1 MTLAEAKALMTP
13 EALDRL
19 HEVTTLK
26 PSINMDNKANND
38 ILMSALCRAVNENV
52 ILIDSLDDKTI
63 KLLNAQ
69 TNTLSPSKLGHILS
83 VIHENQ
89 PNIGCVVS
97 LIKPIDE
104 LICQWVFTDK
114 HVNLIGIFEFMINH
128 FNLDPTTVRVKMSEM
143 LKPTIVNNIAQSVA
157 KFQNGDDT
165 DRTEMNISIT
175 TLTRIANMCDH
186 MLFAEF
192 KNVKHLNEEGK

>member
-19 HEVTTLK
+19 HEVVTLK
-26 PSINMDNKANND
+26 PTINMDNKANND

-52 ILIDSLDDKTI
+52 ILVDSLDDKTI
-63 KLLNAQ
+63 KLLNAK

-83 VIHENQ
+83 VVHENQ

-97 LIKPIDE
+97 LVKPIDE
-104 LICQWVFTDK
+104 LIQAWEFTQK
-114 HVNLIGIFEFMINH
+114 NVNFIGIFEFMLNY
-128 FNLDPTTVRVKMSEM
+128 FELDPNTVRVKMGEM

-157 KFQNGDDT
+157 KFQNGDDN
-165 DRTEMNISIT
+165 DRAEMNISIT
-175 TLTRIANMCDH
+175 TLTRLANMCGY

-192 KNVKHLNEEGK
+192 KNMKHLNEEGK

>member
-19 HEVTTLK
+19 HEVVTLK
-26 PSINMDNKANND
+26 PTINMDNKANND

-52 ILIDSLDDKTI
+52 ILVDSLDDKTI
-63 KLLNAQ
+63 KLLNAK

-83 VIHENQ
+83 VVHENQ
-89 PNIGCVVS
+89 PNIGCIVS
-97 LIKPIDE
+97 LVKPIDE
-104 LICQWVFTDK
+104 LIQSWEFTQK
-114 HVNLIGIFEFMINH
+114 NVNFIGIFEFMLNY
-128 FNLDPTTVRVKMSEM
+128 FELDPNTVRVKMGEM

-157 KFQNGDDT
+157 KFQNGDDN
-165 DRTEMNISIT
+165 DRAEMNISIT
-175 TLTRIANMCDH
+175 TLTRLANMCGY

-192 KNVKHLNEEGK
+192 KNMKHLNEEGK